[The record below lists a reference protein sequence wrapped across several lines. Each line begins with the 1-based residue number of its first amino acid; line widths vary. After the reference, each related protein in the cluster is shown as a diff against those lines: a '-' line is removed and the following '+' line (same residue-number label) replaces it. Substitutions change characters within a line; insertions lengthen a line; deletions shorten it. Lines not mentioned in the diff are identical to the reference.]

1 MRGLRARIILLA
13 LMTMVMSLVPGIAS
27 AATMTA
33 TIDFEAGLA
42 SGDVVTSLSNGL
54 GISGDNI
61 GGSVGVTATGG
72 SGKAMIFDAAGP
84 HCTSVPVATPDPDL
98 CSSTIGIGKMLIVS
112 ENGGP
117 NDWQG
122 GGKLTLTLPGTF
134 TVKSVFVKDFGDSN
148 PNPKGSISV
157 GGSSKSFV
165 AGADGNE
172 QVVTVNL
179 VGDTIVIESNDSY
192 AIDNIELEWTT
203 PDVPAPGRSGIGRTT
218 RHAWPGGPDHD
229 RWRDLLQVA
238 EAIAVMTDSG
248 SRGQDLRHVQPAR
261 RCGPERCEI
270 GTDDVLYREHDHRGT
285 DVDGGPI
292 ELGSNVR
299 ANSAAWQ
306 GSGSS
311 LHGTL
316 DAYNNGLLC
325 APSRDA

>member
-13 LMTMVMSLVPGIAS
+13 LMTMVVSLVPGIAS

-33 TIDFEAGLA
+33 TIDFEGLA
-42 SGDVVTSLSNGL
+42 HGAVVTSLSYPS
-54 GISGDNI
+54 GISEDI

-72 SGKAMIFDAAGP
+72 SGDAVIFDAAGP

-203 PDVPAPGRSGIGRTT
+203 PDVGTGTIGYWKTHPA
-218 RHAWPGGPDHD
+218 AWPVDQITIGGETYSK
-229 RWRDLLQVA
+229 A
-238 EAIAVMTDSG
+238 EAIAVMWTPG
-248 SRGQDLRHVQPAR
+248 RGDKTYDMFNQLVAAVLNVAN
-261 RCGPERCEI
+261 
-270 GTDDVLYREHDHRGT
+270 GTDDSCIASTITAAQVWM
-285 DVDGGPI
+285 VANP
-292 ELGSNVR
+292 LGSNVR